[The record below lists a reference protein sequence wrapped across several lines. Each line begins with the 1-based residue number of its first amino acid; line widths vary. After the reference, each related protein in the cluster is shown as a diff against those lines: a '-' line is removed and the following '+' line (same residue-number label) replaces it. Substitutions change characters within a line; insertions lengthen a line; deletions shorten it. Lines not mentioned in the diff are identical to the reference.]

1 MARSV
6 PDIDERKGRIRM
18 SVSLYFS
25 PTHLKLTVGSGDRGG
40 FKIDDFGMYDLP
52 DGAMI
57 NGIITDEENLT
68 RFLADVG
75 SSLGIL
81 KQDARLVI
89 ANNSIRSKIMDVP
102 IVNEQKTLEFIGRE
116 LGAVDGTEEEDVY
129 DYAVLIPKLPGGGTR
144 ILAVAVGKSMLL
156 SYRNALTGAG
166 WNLKVIGIGMGAEIR
181 LASIL
186 PQLSTGSCILT
197 EIDGKNLRLTLFEN
211 GNYLIT
217 NKHRLLNAEDTSEW
231 ISEIGNHI
239 GSMIQFHKSQR
250 TDFEITNSYFTG
262 ITTVQ
267 TAQFA
272 TALAYLGV
280 HISDLDL
287 ADKVKL
293 TGKAAA
299 EKQSGFDPGK
309 YLLNLGMLLKK

>member
-1 MARSV
+1 
-6 PDIDERKGRIRM
+6 M

-68 RFLADVG
+68 RFLAEIG
-75 SSLGIL
+75 SALGVL
-81 KQDARLVI
+81 KQEARLVI
-89 ANNSIRSKIMDVP
+89 ANNSIRSKIIDVP
-102 IVNEQKTLEFIGRE
+102 AVSEQRTLEFIGRE

-181 LASIL
+181 LAGIL

-197 EIDGKNLRLTLFEN
+197 EVDGKYLRLTLFEN

-217 NKHRLLNAEDTSEW
+217 NRHRLLNADDTTEW
-231 ISEIGNHI
+231 FGEIGNHLS
-239 GSMIQFHKSQR
+239 SMIQFHKSQR
-250 TDFEITNSYFTG
+250 TDFEITNAYFAG
-262 ITTVQ
+262 VTTTQV
-267 TAQFA
+267 AQLA

-280 HISDLDL
+280 HIGNLDL

-293 TGKAAA
+293 TGKISA
-299 EKQSGFDPGK
+299 EKQSAFDPGK
-309 YLLNLGMLLKK
+309 YMLNLGMLLKK